1 VRLGKNWPR
10 SENFFY
16 NGKERNAR
24 TGVLNGRC
32 VRIFFTTEKNGKKAN
47 GKGTE
52 GEKTECKDGS
62 SGWNEDGGIT
72 FFVLRATARCT
83 KRVSI

>member
-1 VRLGKNWPR
+1 MRG
-10 SENFFY
+10 NFFY
-16 NGKERNAR
+16 NGKERK
-24 TGVLNGRC
+24 
-32 VRIFFTTEKNGKKAN
+32 EEN

-52 GEKTECKDGS
+52 KTKCKD
-62 SGWNEDGGIT
+62 WTAEWAEDEGTI